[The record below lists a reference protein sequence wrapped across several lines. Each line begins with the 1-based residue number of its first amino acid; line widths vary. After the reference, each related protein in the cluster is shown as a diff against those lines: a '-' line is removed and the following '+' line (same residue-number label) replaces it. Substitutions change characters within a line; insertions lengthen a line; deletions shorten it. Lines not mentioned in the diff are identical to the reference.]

1 MSRVLLLLVFLSF
14 SFLPLSYGQNR
25 QLTGVVKDKSDG
37 TPLIGVSVTIKDSKS
52 GTSTDANGVY
62 KISIPQKGG
71 SLVFTYMGYKTKT
84 VVVGDQNKVDVTLD
98 EDVNTL
104 QEVTVNVGYG
114 VVKKKDLTGAV
125 SSVSSE
131 VIAAAPVSSALE
143 AIQGRVAGI
152 SIASTEGSPDADLVV
167 RVRGGGS
174 ITGDN
179 SPLYIVDGFPVASI
193 ADIAPQ
199 DIESI
204 DILKDASSTAI
215 YGSRGANGVV
225 LVSTKNSKTGKT
237 AIAYNVFTG
246 VRNLANKLDLLTPSD
261 YVRWQYE
268 RSLLDNS
275 PNDYTQYFGN
285 YQDIDLY
292 DNVPANDWQ
301 EIIFG
306 RTGTTF
312 NQNINISGGGDKTKY
327 SLSHTFVK
335 DKAIMQLSGFERQ
348 NVNFKINHKLYDK
361 LTLDFGLRYSNTKIK
376 GGGANEQNEVSS
388 ADSRLKNAMLYP
400 SFPVPGLTTTT
411 ETDDEFNLY
420 NPMIAISDNDQYIQ
434 RKTYNINGAINYDI
448 IDNLRLR
455 SEVGYDGYRNDQDR
469 FYGTTT
475 YYVRNVPSAENQ
487 NLPAIILANTNRN
500 SFRNANTLNYSFGKI
515 LGKDHNLN
523 ALIGQ
528 EFIKTENGIL
538 TSVVHG
544 FPKSFGFQD
553 ARVLS
558 TQGKAN
564 SIDNNFSPDD
574 KLLSFFGR
582 ANYDYQGKYLFSAAF
597 RADGSSKFSPGNQW
611 GYFPAFSAAWRISQ
625 EKFMSGTKSW
635 ITDLKIRASYGSVGN
650 NNIPPGQMNQTFQN
664 SVTTWVNGF
673 NNYWAAS
680 KTMAN
685 PDLKWETTVTNNIGI
700 DFTLLDSKL
709 SGTVDLYRNRT
720 KDLLLQFPVAG
731 TGYDFQYRNIGE
743 TQNKGIELSLNW
755 TAIKKTNF
763 DLSFSG
769 NINFNR
775 NKVVSLGSI
784 KNINGSSGWAST
796 EIGVDYLVE
805 EGAPLGRIYGYRNA
819 GRYEVSDFTGYNAAT
834 GNWTLKP
841 GVVDGTSFLG
851 TIRPGTMKIEDLSGD
866 GKIDLSDRTVIGN
879 ANPLHTGGFSV
890 NSRIYGFDIGAYFN
904 WSYGNDIYN
913 ANKIEYTSTSKY
925 SSRNMIDIMASGNRW
940 NNLRA
945 DGTISN
951 DPAELAAM
959 NAGTTLWSPY
969 MKTFVLSDWA
979 VEDGS
984 FLRLSTITLGYTLPE
999 KIASKLKMKKLRIYA
1014 SGYNLWLLTDYTG
1027 FDPEVSTRRRTN
1039 LTPGVDYSAYPKS
1052 KSFVFG
1058 LNVNF

>member
-1 MSRVLLLLVFLSF
+1 MSRVLLFLAVLTLFGVSVAHA
-14 SFLPLSYGQNR
+14 QNR
-25 QLTGVVKDKSDG
+25 QLTGTVTDKADG
-37 TPLIGVSVTIKDSKS
+37 QPLVGVSVTITDSKT
-52 GTSTDANGVY
+52 GASTDANGVF
-62 KISIPQKGG
+62 KISIPSKGAI
-71 SLVFTYMGYKTKT
+71 LTFTYIGYKSKNISVTTQTKL
-84 VVVGDQNKVDVTLD
+84 DLTLE
-98 EDVNTL
+98 EDANTL

-114 VVKKKDLTGAV
+114 VVRKKDLTGAV
-125 SSVSSE
+125 SSVGAD

-143 AIQGRVAGI
+143 AIQGRVAGVN
-152 SIASTEGSPDADLVV
+152 IATTEGSPDADIVV

-199 DIESI
+199 DIETI

-215 YGSRGANGVV
+215 YGSRGANGVI
-225 LVSTKNSKTGKT
+225 LVTTKNSKDGKT
-237 AIAYNVFTG
+237 TIAYNVFTG
-246 VRNLANKLDLLTPSD
+246 VKNLANKLDVLSPLD
-261 YVRWQYE
+261 YVTWQYE

-275 PNDYTQYFGN
+275 PDDYTKYFGN

-292 DNVPANDWQ
+292 GNVPSNDWQ

-312 NQNINISGGGDKTKY
+312 NQNLNISGGGEKTKY
-327 SLSHTFVK
+327 SLSHSYVK
-335 DKAIMQLSGFERQ
+335 DKAIMQLSDFERQ
-348 NVNFKINHKLYDK
+348 NVNFKLNHKLYDR
-361 LTLDFGLRYSNTKIK
+361 LTLDFGFRYANTKIK

-388 ADSRLKNAMLYP
+388 ADSRLKNAMIYP
-400 SFPVPGLTTTT
+400 PFPVPGLTTTT

-420 NPMIAISDNDQYIQ
+420 SPLISISDNDQYIQ
-434 RKTYNINGAINYDI
+434 RKTYNINGAVSWDI

-475 YYVRNVPSAENQ
+475 YYVRNVPAAENQ
-487 NLPAIILANTNRN
+487 NLPAIIFTNSNRN
-500 SFRNANTLNYSFGKI
+500 SFRNTNTLNYNFSKI
-515 LGKDHNLN
+515 LGEKHHLT
-523 ALIGQ
+523 ALLGQ
-528 EFIKTENGIL
+528 EFIKTELDIL
-538 TSVVHG
+538 TNVVHG
-544 FPKSFGFQD
+544 FPESFGFQD
-553 ARVLS
+553 ARKLS

-582 ANYDYQGKYLFSAAF
+582 ANYDYLGRYLISATF
-597 RADGSSKFSPGNQW
+597 RADGSSKFSPENQW
-611 GYFPAFSAAWRISQ
+611 GYFPSVSAAWRIS
-625 EKFMSGTKSW
+625 EENFMEGTRPW
-635 ITDLKIRASYGSVGN
+635 LNDLKLRASYGTAGN

-685 PDLKWETTVTNNIGI
+685 PDLKWETTVTKNIGL
-700 DFTLLDSKL
+700 DFTLFGSKVT
-709 SGTVDLYRNRT
+709 GTVDAYLNRT

-743 TQNKGIELSLNW
+743 TQNKGLEFSLNW
-755 TAIKKTNF
+755 NAIKKTNF
-763 DLSFSG
+763 DLSFSA

-775 NKVVSLGSI
+775 NKIISLGAI
-784 KNINGSSGWAST
+784 KNINGTSGWAST
-796 EIGVDYLVE
+796 EINVDYLVE
-805 EGAPLGRIYGYRNA
+805 EGASVGRIYGYRNA

-834 GNWTLKP
+834 NTWTLKP
-841 GVVDGTSFLG
+841 GVVNGSEFLG
-851 TIRPGTMKIEDLSGD
+851 TIRPGKMKIEDISGD

-879 ANPLHTGGFSV
+879 ANPLNTGGFSV
-890 NSRIYGFDIGAYFN
+890 NSRIYSFDIGAYFN
-904 WSYGNDIYN
+904 WSYGNDVYN

-925 SSRNMIDIMASGNRW
+925 NSRNMLSIMGSGNRW
-940 NNLRA
+940 TNLRA

-951 DPAELAAM
+951 DPAELEAM
-959 NAGTTLWSPY
+959 NANTTLWSPY

-984 FLRLSTITLGYTLPE
+984 FLRLSTITLGYTLPA

-1014 SGYNLWLLTDYTG
+1014 SAYNLWLLTDYTG

>member
-1 MSRVLLLLVFLSF
+1 MSRVLLLLAFLSF
-14 SFLPLSYGQNR
+14 FGSSVVKAQNR
-25 QLTGVVKDKSDG
+25 QLTGTIKDKADG
-37 TPLIGVSVTIKDSKS
+37 QPLVGVSITIKDSKT
-52 GTSTDANGVY
+52 GASTDGNGVF
-62 KISIPQKGG
+62 KISIPSKGAV
-71 SLVFTYMGYKTKT
+71 LTFTYIGYKTKT
-84 VVVGDQNKVDVTLD
+84 IGVTDQSKLNLTLE
-98 EDVNTL
+98 EDANTL

-114 VVKKKDLTGAV
+114 VVRKKDLTGAV
-125 SSVSSE
+125 SSVGAD

-143 AIQGRVAGI
+143 AIQGRVAGVN
-152 SIASTEGSPDADLVV
+152 IASTEGSPDAELVV

-199 DIESI
+199 DIETI

-215 YGSRGANGVV
+215 YGSRGANGVI
-225 LVSTKNSKTGKT
+225 LVTTKNSKDGKT
-237 AIAYNVFTG
+237 TIAYNVFTG
-246 VRNLANKLDLLTPSD
+246 VKELANKLDVLSPLD
-261 YVRWQYE
+261 YVTWQYE

-275 PNDYTQYFGN
+275 PIDYTQYFGN

-292 DNVPANDWQ
+292 GNVPANDWQ
-301 EIIFG
+301 EIVFG

-312 NQNINISGGGDKTKY
+312 NQNLNISGGGEKTKY
-327 SLSHTFVK
+327 SLSHSYVK
-335 DKAIMQLSGFERQ
+335 DKAIMQLSDFERQ
-348 NVNFKINHKLYDK
+348 NVNFKLNHKLYDR
-361 LTLDFGLRYSNTKIK
+361 LTLDFGFRYANTKIK

-388 ADSRLKNAMLYP
+388 ADSRLKNAMIYP
-400 SFPVPGLTTTT
+400 PFPVPGLTTTT

-420 NPMIAISDNDQYIQ
+420 SPLISISDNDQYIQ
-434 RKTYNINGAINYDI
+434 RKTYNLNGAVSWDI

-455 SEVGYDGYRNDQDR
+455 TEVGYDGYRNDQDR

-487 NLPAIILANTNRN
+487 NLPALILTNSNRN
-500 SFRNANTLNYSFGKI
+500 SFRNTNTLNYNFSKI
-515 LGKDHNLN
+515 LGKDHNLT
-523 ALIGQ
+523 ALLGQ
-528 EFIKTENGIL
+528 EFIKTELDIL
-538 TSVVHG
+538 TNVVHG
-544 FPKSFGFQD
+544 FPESFGFQD
-553 ARVLS
+553 ARKLS

-582 ANYDYQGKYLFSAAF
+582 ANYDYLGKYLISATF

-611 GYFPAFSAAWRISQ
+611 GYFPSVSAAWRISQ
-625 EKFMSGTKSW
+625 EDFMQGTKSW
-635 ITDLKIRASYGSVGN
+635 LSDLKLRASYGTAGN

-685 PDLKWETTVTNNIGI
+685 PDLKWETTVTKNLGL
-700 DFTLLDSKL
+700 DFTLFDAKVT
-709 SGTVDLYRNRT
+709 GTIDAYLNRT

-743 TQNKGIELSLNW
+743 TQNKGLEFSLNW
-755 TAIKKTNF
+755 NAIRKTNF
-763 DLSFSG
+763 DLSFSA

-775 NKVVSLGSI
+775 NKIISLGAI
-784 KNINGSSGWAST
+784 KNINGTSGWAST
-796 EIGVDYLVE
+796 EINVDYLVE
-805 EGAPLGRIYGYRNA
+805 EGASVGRIYGYRNA
-819 GRYEVSDFTGYNAAT
+819 GRYEVSDFSGYNAT
-834 GNWTLKP
+834 TNTWTLKP
-841 GVVDGTSFLG
+841 GVVNGSEFLG
-851 TIRPGTMKIEDLSGD
+851 TIRPGTMKVEDLSGD

-879 ANPLHTGGFSV
+879 ANPLNTGGFSV
-890 NSRIYGFDIGAYFN
+890 NSRIYSFDIGAYFN
-904 WSYGNDIYN
+904 WSYGNDVYN

-925 SSRNMIDIMASGNRW
+925 SSRNMLSIMESGNRW
-940 NNLRA
+940 TNLRA
-945 DGTISN
+945 DGTLSN
-951 DPAELAAM
+951 DPTELAAM
-959 NAGTTLWSPY
+959 NANTTLWSPY

-984 FLRLSTITLGYTLPE
+984 FLRLSTLTLGYTLPAR
-999 KIASKLKMKKLRIYA
+999 ISSKLKMKKLRLYA
-1014 SGYNLWLLTDYTG
+1014 SAYNLWLLTDYTG